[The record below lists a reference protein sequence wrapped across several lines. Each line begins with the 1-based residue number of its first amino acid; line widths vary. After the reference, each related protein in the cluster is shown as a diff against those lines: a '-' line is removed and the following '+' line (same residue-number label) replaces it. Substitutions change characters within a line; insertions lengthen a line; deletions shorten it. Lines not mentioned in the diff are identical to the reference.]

1 MKKKLGVIITLLTLC
16 ICLMTPQMHAKA
28 ASGKTTIAVSASS
41 LNIGQTVTVTAK
53 ALSASGDSAYANMVL
68 TYDAGILEFVSCNAT
83 YGGGGGSISVASDS
97 FSVTL
102 KAISAGKASISLS
115 ATDGVIYGTEEEL
128 DSMAGSSTSV
138 TVKNEAAGSNT
149 GNNNTGNNVQIT
161 PANSTTGSSDN
172 STSNSSSDDQKVTG
186 VNGGPGVKK
195 DSANNGNN
203 DKVVTGQAPG

>member
-1 MKKKLGVIITLLTLC
+1 M
-16 ICLMTPQMHAKA
+16 
-28 ASGKTTIAVSASS
+28 
-41 LNIGQTVTVTAK
+41 
-53 ALSASGDSAYANMVL
+53 
-68 TYDAGILEFVSCNAT
+68 
-83 YGGGGGSISVASDS
+83 
-97 FSVTL
+97 TL

>member
-28 ASGKTTIAVSASS
+28 ASGKTTIAVSAGS

-128 DSMAGSSTSV
+128 DSIAGSSTSV